1 MTSDQFVQSHLN
13 AVVAPQNIA
22 VEDHIKVALIVN
34 DGSNTPSGP
43 IFPAY
48 LHRHGGRSVP
58 GAQFIWSCSF
68 PRLGVGAES
77 RPPRVG
83 TTNLPSKFIP
93 TAGKCKPF
101 ARIGCARPLSL
112 SGGWHDKKR
121 LS

>member
-1 MTSDQFVQSHLN
+1 MTSNQIVKRGFG
-13 AVVAPQNIA
+13 AIVVAESLP
-22 VEDHIKVALIVN
+22 VEEHIKSSLAVN
-34 DGSNTPSGP
+34 DGSNTPSGS

-48 LHRHGGRSVP
+48 LHRHIRRSVP

-77 RPPRVG
+77 RSPRVG

-101 ARIGCARPLSL
+101 ARTGCARPFST
-112 SGGWHDKKR
+112 SGV
-121 LS
+121 